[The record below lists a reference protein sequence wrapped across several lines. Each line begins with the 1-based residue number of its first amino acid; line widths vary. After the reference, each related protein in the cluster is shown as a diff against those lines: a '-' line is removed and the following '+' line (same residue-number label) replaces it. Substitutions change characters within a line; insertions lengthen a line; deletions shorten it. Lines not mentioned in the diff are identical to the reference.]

1 LSILSE
7 SLKKFYTTKIEECQR
22 NDGEQRAHYKCAEKL
37 QTIAHANSNVL
48 EVPVD
53 HNQ

>member
-22 NDGEQRAHYKCAEKL
+22 NDGEQRAHYKCEEKL
-37 QTIAHANSNVL
+37 QETCIMWLFWICFCRSYL
-48 EVPVD
+48 
-53 HNQ
+53 